1 MVPAL
6 REVVVSLQR
15 QNRIIYIEGDIHTKH
30 DPTEDD
36 PRLPHEV
43 HLQIFCP

>member
-6 REVVVSLQR
+6 REVVVSLQQ
-15 QNRIIYIEGDIHTKH
+15 QNRIFYVEGDILTKH
-30 DPTEDD
+30 DPAEND